1 MKMNNKGF
9 TLIEVLLSL
18 IILVVAIVSINAAFK
33 QFVMYKSKMDKYK
46 NIYMTTLSIKDMI
59 LSKKLS
65 ENTAGSGE
73 LNGIKYSYKVSL
85 LAKGFNVESDTES
98 SSIGKGNYEI
108 FLYKIDLKVGSRNYV
123 LYKTQFKKV
132 NDFEIN
138 IPAKRK

>member
-59 LSKKLS
+59 ISKKLT

-85 LAKGFNVESDTES
+85 AAKGFTVESDTET
-98 SSIGKGNYEI
+98 SSIGKGNFELY
-108 FLYKIDLKVGSRNYV
+108 LYKIDLKVGNKKYT

-132 NDFEIN
+132 KEFEFQ
-138 IPAKRK
+138 IPHKRR

>member
-18 IILVVAIVSINAAFK
+18 IILVVAVVSINAAFK
-33 QFVMYKSKMDKYK
+33 QFVMYRSKMEKYK

-108 FLYKIDLKVGSRNYV
+108 FLYKIDLKVGNKNYI

-132 NDFEIN
+132 NDFEFN